1 MNILKKELKTG
12 LKPFIFWSIGLFFLV
27 FAGVVKFTG
36 ISGVEG
42 ASVKE
47 LFDKFPKI
55 ILALF
60 GMAGL
65 DATAIDGYY
74 GILAFYAL
82 ICGMIYGVSLGTNI
96 INREVVDKTF
106 EFIFT
111 KPRKRSYIVNMK
123 FISATIYLAA
133 FSLLNYTFSIV
144 AIRTLDLE
152 KNIDKEILLFSL
164 AIFIISMLYCVIGIF
179 IATVIKNYEKGNLY
193 GNLFFFVT
201 FILSIIY
208 DVVENGSII
217 RIFTP
222 FKYLLPTDIVNGKFE
237 TLPLIACIVIIVA
250 LYIVSLKIFERKE
263 FSN

>member
-1 MNILKKELKTG
+1 MNVLKKELKTG

-65 DATAIDGYY
+65 DATSIDGYY

-123 FISATIYLAA
+123 FISAIIYLAT
-133 FSLLNYTFSIV
+133 FSLLNYIFSIV
-144 AIRTLDLE
+144 AIRTLDLKE
-152 KNIDKEILLFSL
+152 NIDKEILLFSL

-208 DVVENGSII
+208 DVVENGIII

-237 TLPLIACIVIIVA
+237 ILPLIASIVIIVA

>member
-1 MNILKKELKTG
+1 MNILKKELKIG
-12 LKPFIFWSIGLFFLV
+12 LKPFIFWTIGLFFLV

-36 ISGVEG
+36 IGGEGG

-47 LFDKFPKI
+47 VFDKFPKI

-60 GMAGL
+60 GMSGL
-65 DATAIDGYY
+65 DATSIDGYY
-74 GILAFYAL
+74 GVLVFYVL
-82 ICGMIYGVSLGTNI
+82 ICGMIYGISLGTNI

-111 KPRKRSYIVNMK
+111 KPRNRSYIVNMK
-123 FISATIYLAA
+123 FVSATIYLTA
-133 FSLLNYTFSIV
+133 FSLVNYIFSIV

-179 IATVIKNYEKGNLY
+179 IATIMKNHEKGNLY

-201 FILSIIY
+201 FILSIVY
-208 DVVENGSII
+208 DVVGNGRVI

-222 FKYLLPTDIVNGKFE
+222 FKYFLPTDIVDGKFE
-237 TLPLIACIVIIVA
+237 ILPLIASIVIIVA
-250 LYIVSLKIFERKE
+250 LYIISLKIFEKKE
-263 FSN
+263 LNN

>member
-1 MNILKKELKTG
+1 MNVLKKELKTG

-133 FSLLNYTFSIV
+133 FSLLNYIFSIV
-144 AIRTLDLE
+144 SIRTLDLE

-164 AIFIISMLYCVIGIF
+164 TIFIISMLYCVIGIF

-208 DVVENGSII
+208 GVVENGSII

-237 TLPLIACIVIIVA
+237 ILPLIASIVIIVA

>member
-36 ISGVEG
+36 ISGAQGE
-42 ASVKE
+42 AVKE
-47 LFDKFPKI
+47 LFEKFPKI

-60 GMAGL
+60 GMSGL
-65 DATAIDGYY
+65 DAVSIDGYY
-74 GILAFYAL
+74 GILVFYSL
-82 ICGMIYGVSLGTNI
+82 ICGMIYGLSLGANI

-123 FISATIYLAA
+123 FISASIYLVA
-133 FSLLNYTFSIV
+133 FSFFNYIFSIL

-152 KNIDKEILLFSL
+152 KNIDKEILLFSVV
-164 AIFIISMLYCVIGIF
+164 IFVISMLYCVIGMF
-179 IATVIKNYEKGNLY
+179 IATIIKNYEKGNLY
-193 GNLFFFVT
+193 GNLFFFGT

-208 DVVENGSII
+208 DMVENVSVI
-217 RIFTP
+217 RILTP
-222 FKYLLPTDIVNGKFE
+222 FKYFLPTDIVDGKFE
-237 TLPLIACIVIIVA
+237 ILPFIAVIIIIVV
-250 LYIVSLKIFERKE
+250 LYITSIKIFESKE
-263 FSN
+263 LNN

>member
-1 MNILKKELKTG
+1 MNVLKKELKTG

-65 DATAIDGYY
+65 DATSIDGYY

-82 ICGMIYGVSLGTNI
+82 ICGMIYGISLGTNI

-123 FISATIYLAA
+123 FISAIIYLAT
-133 FSLLNYTFSIV
+133 FSLLNYIFSIV
-144 AIRTLDLE
+144 AIRTLDLKE
-152 KNIDKEILLFSL
+152 NIDKEILLFSL

-237 TLPLIACIVIIVA
+237 ILPLIASIVIIVA